1 MAVKY
6 LMDTNV
12 AIDFLA
18 NRFPQ
23 DASDFIENI
32 EPLVSVITKIEML
45 GWLNATPR
53 QVKIIEEYLE
63 NVSIIGIDEQ
73 IIDST
78 IRIRKTNK
86 IKTPDAIIAATALV
100 LNCILISRNLS
111 DFKSIENLR
120 MIDLHNL

>member
-1 MAVKY
+1 
-6 LMDTNV
+6 MDTNV